1 MLNSKETYHK
11 LLSYGTEFLG
21 LDLRYFA
28 SGGFWTTF
36 GQGMNGLI
44 SFLLVIAFANLLPK
58 ETYGFYRYI
67 LSLVGIFNIFT
78 MTGMNAA
85 VSQAVAA
92 GNEGALKTSVKYQL
106 KWNIMMAIAMWGL
119 GGYYLLNSNQTL
131 AISFLIFGIFTP
143 LTSAF
148 NTYGAYLDG
157 KKQFKINNLFS
168 IFSTAFYAGGMV
180 LVMFWNKEVLL
191 LVIVYA
197 LTTFISNLFFYWKTL
212 QFFHPPLAPAGDVV
226 KYGRRLTLLGFI
238 GPIVA
243 QVDSIIL
250 AHFWGPA
257 QLAIYSLARAIPD
270 KVGPFIKNIINLG
283 LPKLAVKNAEEIDK
297 FFYKRIFQTLGLGAL
312 LAVGYILLSP
322 LVFKYLLPKYIDAIF
337 YSQLLAIA
345 FIFIAPVGYIGTAIN
360 SQKMIRVIVL
370 SGISSSIVKIILY
383 VVLGI
388 WGGILGLVLA
398 QVIYY
403 IIVFFISIA
412 LWKFKSP
419 AQVVN

>member
-1 MLNSKETYHK
+1 MPSFKETYYI

-21 LDLRYFA
+21 LDLKYFA

-67 LSLVGIFNIFT
+67 LSLAGIFNIFT

-85 VSQAVAA
+85 VGQAVAT
-92 GNEGALKTSVKYQL
+92 GNEGALRTSVKYQL

-131 AISFLIFGIFTP
+131 AISFLIFGIFIP

-168 IFSTAFYAGGMV
+168 IFSTAVYAVGMV
-180 LVMFWNKEVLL
+180 LAMLL
-191 LVIVYA
+191 SAEILTLVIAYA
-197 LTTFISNLFFYWKTL
+197 LTTLISNLFFYWKTL
-212 QFFHPPLAPAGDVV
+212 QLFHPPLAPAGDVI
-226 KYGRRLTLLGFI
+226 KYGRRLTFLGFI

-243 QVDSIIL
+243 QIDSIIL

-270 KVGPFIKNIINLG
+270 RVGPFIKNIINLG
-283 LPKLAVKNAEEIDK
+283 LPKLAVKNAEEIDRI
-297 FFYKRIFQTLGLGAL
+297 FYKRIFQTLGLGAL
-312 LAVGYILLSP
+312 LAAGYILLSP
-322 LVFKYLLPKYIDAIF
+322 LVFKYLLPKYIDSIF
-337 YSQLLAIA
+337 YSQLLAIM
-345 FIFIAPVGYIGTAIN
+345 FIFAAPLGYIGTAFY
-360 SQKMIRVIVL
+360 SQKMIRPIFLSSFSVSILKIV
-370 SGISSSIVKIILY
+370 LY

-388 WGGILGLVLA
+388 WGGILGLIFA
-398 QVIYY
+398 QLIYSFTTL
-403 IIVFFISIA
+403 IVNIA
-412 LWKFKSP
+412 LWKFYSEK
-419 AQVVN
+419 